1 MMSFLESRQQVA
13 PQGIGKPVRRRE
25 DARFLTGAGRY
36 ADDMNLPGQAYA
48 YVVRSPHAHARIAGI
63 DVGPAAGAPGILA
76 VLTGRDATADGLQP
90 IPHRPVP
97 TNPHEVPLKSRDGSP
112 FFTAPH
118 PVLALGKTRYVGE
131 PVAVVVAE
139 TLWLAM
145 DAAERLAIEYAP
157 LPAVTRSADALA
169 PGAPLVWEEHGAN
182 LCVDSETGDKAA
194 AELAFTQAAHVV
206 RLEAAI
212 NRVTGVPMELRA
224 AVGTYDAAAVQ
235 YTLYTSAGGGV
246 VRQRDDIAA
255 VLGVPAA
262 AVRVVSGDVGGNF
275 GIRNNTYPE
284 MALVAWAARR
294 VGRPVKWSCD
304 RRDAFATDFHG
315 RDLTSEAE
323 LALDKHGRFLA
334 LRAVNICNLGASAI
348 SFVPLAKGIAVSSSV
363 YDIPCSYMRGCAVVT
378 NTSPTS
384 AYRSAGRPEV
394 MFVLERLIDIACRR
408 HGFDRIEIRRR
419 NLVTPEAM
427 PYRNPL
433 GLVYDSGD
441 YPASLRRAAE
451 LADWAGFEARR
462 AEAHSRGRCRGIGIA
477 TSIELN
483 TGAPRERAE
492 ITIDPSGLVE
502 LVLGT
507 MSAGQGHETSFAQV
521 ISEWLGVEPGQVRLL
536 TGRVLAGGGSAS
548 ARSMRL
554 GSWVIAR
561 ATDTIVDKGR
571 RIAGV
576 ILEAAEE
583 DIEFAQQRFVIKG
596 TDRGIGLFEIAAAAR
611 GAGIPSDLRGPLMGI
626 SDETMS
632 IPSYAYTCAVC
643 EVEVDPET
651 GLVEVVRYTSID
663 DCGRAVNPMLIH
675 GQSHGG
681 IAQGIGQ
688 ALWEA
693 CVYDPRSGQLL
704 SGSFLDYA
712 MPRAD
717 LLPAFETEISE
728 VPSTTNPL
736 GMRGGSEGGIT
747 PGLAAVANAI
757 VDALAQFGVEHIEL
771 PVTPECVWN
780 AARTARDTT
789 ECHRPITA

>member
-1 MMSFLESRQQVA
+1 M

-25 DARFLTGAGRY
+25 DARFLTGEGNY

-48 YVVRSPHAHARIAGI
+48 YMVRSPHAHARILSIDAGR
-63 DVGPAAGAPGILA
+63 AAGSPGVLA
-76 VLTGRDATADGLQP
+76 ALTGNDAAQDGLQP
-90 IPHRPVP
+90 IPQRPVP
-97 TNPHEVPLKSRDGSP
+97 ANPHEVPLKSRDGSP
-112 FFTAPH
+112 FLIAPH

-131 PVAVVVAE
+131 PVAMVVAE
-139 TLWLAM
+139 TLWQAM
-145 DAAERLAIEYAP
+145 DAAERLAVEYVP
-157 LPAVTRSADALA
+157 LPTVVRSADALA
-169 PGAPLVWEEHGAN
+169 PGAPLLWEEHDTN
-182 LCVDSETGDKAA
+182 CCVDSEIGDKAA
-194 AELAFTQAAHVV
+194 TELAFARAAHVV
-206 RLEAAI
+206 RLETTI
-212 NRVTGVPMELRA
+212 NRVTGVPMEPRA
-224 AVGTYDAAAVQ
+224 AVGVYDQTTAR
-235 YTLYTSAGGGV
+235 YTVFTSAGGGV

-255 VLGVPAA
+255 VLSVPAA

-275 GIRNNTYPE
+275 GIRNNTSPE
-284 MALVAWAARR
+284 FALVAWAARR
-294 VGRPVKWSCD
+294 IGRPVKWLCE
-304 RRDAFATDFHG
+304 RRDAFASDFHDG
-315 RDLTSEAE
+315 ELTSEAE
-323 LALDKHGRFLA
+323 LALDKDGRFLA
-334 LRAVNICNLGASAI
+334 LRAVNTSNLGASAI
-348 SFVPLAKGIAVSSSV
+348 SFVPLAKGIAVSSGV
-363 YDIPCSYMRGCAVVT
+363 YDIPSSYMRGRAVVT

-384 AYRSAGRPEV
+384 AYRNAGRPEV
-394 MFVLERLIDIACRR
+394 MFVIERLIDIACRH
-408 HGFDRIEIRRR
+408 HGFDRIEVRRR
-419 NLVTPEAM
+419 NLVTPDAM

-441 YPASLRRAAE
+441 YPGSLQRAAE
-451 LADWAGFEARR
+451 LADWAGFEGRRTEARG
-462 AEAHSRGRCRGIGIA
+462 RGRCRGIGIA
-477 TSIELN
+477 ASIELN

-492 ITIDPSGLVE
+492 ITIDPSGIVE

-507 MSAGQGHETSFAQV
+507 MAAGQGHETSFAQV
-521 ISEWLGVEPGQVRLL
+521 ISEWLGVEPHQVRLV
-536 TGRVLAGGGSAS
+536 TGDSDRVQAGGGSAS

-554 GSWVIAR
+554 GSWVIAKT
-561 ATDTIVDKGR
+561 ADAIVDKGR
-571 RIAGV
+571 RIAGAM
-576 ILEAAEE
+576 LEAANE

-596 TDRGIGLFEIAAAAR
+596 TDRGIGLFEVATAAL
-611 GAGIPSDLRGPLMGI
+611 GDDVPNDLRGPLMGI

-651 GLVEVVRYTSID
+651 GRVEVIRYASVD

-693 CVYDPRSGQLL
+693 CIYDPRSGQLL

-717 LLPAFETEISE
+717 LLPGFDTAISE

-757 VDALAQFGVEHIEL
+757 VDALAEFGVEHIEL
-771 PVTPECVWN
+771 PATPERVWN
-780 AARTARDTT
+780 TINAA
-789 ECHRPITA
+789 HRNYAGPGLPS